1 MHPQAERGDSMSEID
16 DRARRA
22 LPLTEATYYVL
33 VSLVEPRHGYGIMQ
47 NVAALTGGEVR
58 IGPGTLYGAL
68 TNLLKQGLIERSGD
82 EEAEGE
88 RRKIYGLTTLGR
100 SIVLLECKRLE
111 TMARIGRAAADRIR
125 NQDNEKDG
133 KEETTS

>member
-1 MHPQAERGDSMSEID
+1 MNGID
-16 DRARRA
+16 ERARRT

-47 NVAALTGGEVR
+47 NVAALTGGAVR

-68 TNLLKQGLIERSGD
+68 TNLLKQGLIERAGD

-88 RRKIYGLTTLGR
+88 RRKVYGLTELGR
-100 SIVLLECKRLE
+100 AVVLLECERLE
-111 TMARIGRAAADRIR
+111 TMARIGQHAADRIR
-125 NQDNEKDG
+125 EQQGEKNG
-133 KEETTS
+133 AKELTP

>member
-1 MHPQAERGDSMSEID
+1 MNEID

-47 NVAALTGGEVR
+47 NVAALTGGAVR

-68 TNLLKQGLIERSGD
+68 TNLLKQGLIERAGD

-88 RRKIYGLTTLGR
+88 RRKVYGLTALGR
-100 SIVLLECKRLE
+100 SVVLLECERLE

-125 NQDNEKDG
+125 EQENG
-133 KEETTS
+133 KNGPKEPTS